1 MLMAKFVTHGFSPR
15 YAICSIV
22 GVATLA
28 AYLLARAAPRPLTA
42 MGAAALCLIMYG
54 VEIRILAADY
64 VEQRGHLADAS
75 RVLSGSGDT
84 QIALMD
90 ITVMHWLS
98 FYAPR
103 ELATRVNYVAD
114 PQESVEYLKQDTVDH
129 GLLDLRP
136 WFPLKVVRAESFLA
150 DNPRAL
156 RLRFSRRLVLDP
168 IPDTPAKW
176 GRHAADRACGQES
189 DGLLG
194 RPCAR
199 AAPGATGSAARRPD
213 ARALHADTEV
223 RAEPAMHAVDGP
235 EELPATALKGW
246 HSAGAAPLP
255 IAATIALSENW
266 PSFRRCAMWTI

>member
-1 MLMAKFVTHGFSPR
+1 MPVWIAFAFTFLPLIAFLPTIESAPVLSALLGSTSVVGRDELLLQRAGPGRVPLIGFLTAALIFGFGMRGRRSGHSQHESPKLTPWHATALYLLAATPVTAMLMAKFVTHGFSPR

-114 PQESVEYLKQDTVDH
+114 PAGVGRISEAGH
-129 GLLDLRP
+129 GR
-136 WFPLKVVRAESFLA
+136 
-150 DNPRAL
+150 PRAARPAPLVPPEGGPRGELPCGQPALL

-168 IPDTPAKW
+168 LRTP
-176 GRHAADRACGQES
+176 
-189 DGLLG
+189 
-194 RPCAR
+194 
-199 AAPGATGSAARRPD
+199 
-213 ARALHADTEV
+213 EV
-223 RAEPAMHAVDGP
+223 G
-235 EELPATALKGW
+235 
-246 HSAGAAPLP
+246 
-255 IAATIALSENW
+255 
-266 PSFRRCAMWTI
+266 